1 MARQSTRMRIIA
13 CAVGIAHCSSPF
25 LAANEKAAK
34 SAATKPSETPTE
46 SPAPTN
52 VSHGTDVALVDGQL
66 TGKLLTA
73 NGQPIDGAVITVLK
87 DGKEVGKAVT
97 TSDGSYR
104 IGDLKTGA
112 HTIQTANGQQQVRLW
127 AKEVAPAS
135 AKSQLTI
142 SQTAIRGQGFG
153 EGGMSGGESFGSG
166 GGGSG
171 GFGGGGFGGGGG
183 GFGGGGFGGL
193 GGGGL
198 GGGLGGLGGALGGL
212 GTASMGTLLM
222 GGLAIGAASFAA
234 VQVSEN
240 QKLQDQLDQLQSP

>member
-13 CAVGIAHCSSPF
+13 CAVGIAHCTSTCIM
-25 LAANEKAAK
+25 ANEKAAK
-34 SAATKPSETPTE
+34 AAPPKSSVTPTE
-46 SPAPTN
+46 TPAAPKI
-52 VSHGTDVALVDGQL
+52 SHGTDVAMVDGKL

-73 NGQPIDGAVITVLK
+73 NGQPIDGAAITVLK
-87 DGKEVGKAVT
+87 DGKEVGKTVT
-97 TSDGSYR
+97 AADGSYS
-104 IGDLKTGA
+104 IGDLKTGS

-127 AKEVAPAS
+127 AKEAAPAS

-142 SQTAIRGQGFG
+142 SQTAIRGQDFG
-153 EGGMSGGESFGSG
+153 EGAMSGGENFGGTSG
-166 GGGSG
+166 GES
-171 GFGGGGFGGGGG
+171 GFGGGGGGG
-183 GFGGGGFGGL
+183 GFGGGGFGSGF
-193 GGGGL
+193 GGMGGGL
-198 GGGLGGLGGALGGL
+198 GGMGGALGGL

>member
-13 CAVGIAHCSSPF
+13 CAVGIAHCSSTCIM
-25 LAANEKAAK
+25 ANEKAAK
-34 SAATKPSETPTE
+34 TTLPKPSVTPTE
-46 SPAPTN
+46 TAAAPKI
-52 VSHGTDVALVDGQL
+52 SHGTDVAMVDGKL

-73 NGQPIDGAVITVLK
+73 NGQPIDGATITVLK
-87 DGKEVGKAVT
+87 DGKEVGKTVT
-97 TSDGSYR
+97 ASDGSYS

-142 SQTAIRGQGFG
+142 SQTAIRGQDLG
-153 EGGMSGGESFGSG
+153 EGAMSGGENFGGTSG
-166 GGGSG
+166 GESG
-171 GFGGGGFGGGGG
+171 FSSGGG
-183 GFGGGGFGGL
+183 GFGGGGFGG
-193 GGGGL
+193 GFGGMGGGL
-198 GGGLGGLGGALGGL
+198 GGMGGALGGL
-212 GTASMGTLLM
+212 GSASMGTLLL

>member
-1 MARQSTRMRIIA
+1 MRIIA
-13 CAVGIAHCSSPF
+13 CAVGIAHCSSTCIV
-25 LAANEKAAK
+25 ANEKAAK
-34 SAATKPSETPTE
+34 TEPAGTSTTPTE
-46 SPAPTN
+46 TPAAPKI
-52 VSHGTDVALVDGQL
+52 SHGTDVALVDGKL

-97 TSDGSYR
+97 TSDGSYS

-127 AKEVAPAS
+127 AKELAPPS

-153 EGGMSGGESFGSG
+153 EGAMGGGESFGS
-166 GGGSG
+166 
-171 GFGGGGFGGGGG
+171 GGGGG
-183 GFGGGGFGGL
+183 GFGGGGFGG
-193 GGGGL
+193 GGFGGMGGGL
-198 GGGLGGLGGALGGL
+198 GGMGGGLGGLGGALGGL
-212 GTASMGTLLM
+212 GSASMGTLLM
-222 GGLAIGAASFAA
+222 GGLAIGATSFAA

>member
-1 MARQSTRMRIIA
+1 MARQSTRVQIIA
-13 CAVGIAHCSSPF
+13 CAVGIAHCSSTCIM
-25 LAANEKAAK
+25 AAEKAAIPAAPP
-34 SAATKPSETPTE
+34 SAATSSTTTPTVTK
-46 SPAPTN
+46 PA
-52 VSHGTDVALVDGQL
+52 HGTDVALVDGKL

-73 NGQPIDGAVITVLK
+73 NGQPIDGAVVSVLK

-97 TSDGSYR
+97 TSDGSYT
-104 IGDLKTGA
+104 ISDLKTGA
-112 HTIQTANGQQQVRLW
+112 HVIQTANGQQQVRLW

-142 SQTAIRGQGFG
+142 SQTAIRGQGVE
-153 EGGMSGGESFGSG
+153 EGGMAGGESFGGEGAG
-166 GGGSG
+166 GNG
-171 GFGGGGFGGGGG
+171 GFGSNFGNFGGF
-183 GFGGGGFGGL
+183 

-198 GGGLGGLGGALGGL
+198 GGGLGGLSG
-212 GTASMGTLLM
+212 ASMGTLLM

>member
-25 LAANEKAAK
+25 LLANEKTVK
-34 SAATKPSETPTE
+34 SAPSKSPVTPAETPTT
-46 SPAPTN
+46 PK
-52 VSHGTDVALVDGQL
+52 VSHGTDVALVDGKL

-97 TSDGSYR
+97 TSDGSYS

-127 AKEVAPAS
+127 AKDVAPPS

-153 EGGMSGGESFGSG
+153 EGAMGGGESFGG
-166 GGGSG
+166 
-171 GFGGGGFGGGGG
+171 GGGGG
-183 GFGGGGFGGL
+183 GFGGGGFGGGGF

-198 GGGLGGLGGALGGL
+198 GGMGGGLGGLGGALGGL

-222 GGLAIGAASFAA
+222 GGLAIGATSFAA

>member
-25 LAANEKAAK
+25 LLANEKTVK
-34 SAATKPSETPTE
+34 SSPSKSPVTPAETPAT
-46 SPAPTN
+46 PK
-52 VSHGTDVALVDGQL
+52 VSHGTDVALVEGKL

-97 TSDGSYR
+97 TSDGSYS

-127 AKEVAPAS
+127 AKDVAPAS

-142 SQTAIRGQGFG
+142 SQTAIRGQDVGG
-153 EGGMSGGESFGSG
+153 EGGMGGGESFGGSG
-166 GGGSG
+166 GGG
-171 GFGGGGFGGGGG
+171 GFGSGFGGGGG
-183 GFGGGGFGGL
+183 GFGGM
-193 GGGGL
+193 GGGL

-212 GTASMGTLLM
+212 GSASMGTLLM
-222 GGLAIGAASFAA
+222 GGLAIGATSFAA

>member
-1 MARQSTRMRIIA
+1 MARQSTQMRIIA
-13 CAVGIAHCSSPF
+13 CAVGIAHCTSTCIV
-25 LAANEKAAK
+25 AAEKIAK
-34 SAATKPSETPTE
+34 STPPAA
-46 SPAPTN
+46 PAPSA
-52 VSHGTDVALVDGQL
+52 VVKPSHGTDVALTDGKL

-73 NGQPIDGAVITVLK
+73 NGQPIDGATISVLK
-87 DGKEVGKAVT
+87 DGQEVGKTVT
-97 TSDGSYR
+97 SSDGSYT
-104 IGDLKTGA
+104 IGDLKTGS

-127 AKEVAPAS
+127 SQEAAPPS

-153 EGGMSGGESFGSG
+153 EGAMGGGESFGGGEGMG

-171 GFGGGGFGGGGG
+171 GGGFGGFGGGM
-183 GFGGGGFGGL
+183 
-193 GGGGL
+193 GGGL
-198 GGGLGGLGGALGGL
+198 GGMGGALGGL
-212 GTASMGTLLM
+212 GSASMGTLLL